1 MREQETTQHKH
12 TVMQLELGNK
22 NSILFIIIVVIILE
36 HIFPFYQAIQK
47 HSETQIFRD
56 STLNLTHMRIL
67 KHTNKLQSD
76 TKAQHQKQ

>member
-1 MREQETTQHKH
+1 MREQETTQHKY

-47 HSETQIFRD
+47 HSETHKYSEHTISEVD
-56 STLNLTHMRIL
+56 SLDTQNDT
-67 KHTNKLQSD
+67 KHTY
-76 TKAQHQKQ
+76 HQ